1 MEQQSFFGFHTPRP
15 AARCNTLDFR
25 GKSCALAEG
34 LELASSAAV
43 YTNAA
48 LASNGPVHTRPLA
61 LQGLVGKNPK
71 PT

>member
-1 MEQQSFFGFHTPRP
+1 MIVKGGFVHVAFALIKRITI
-15 AARCNTLDFR
+15 DFH

-34 LELASSAAV
+34 LALASSAAV